1 MSESVKTSACSYPL
15 NKMGDAT
22 CKTAS
27 FFMLKSN
34 HSLSTLTKAQ
44 LGLNH
49 KLQIA
54 EISSAITNDVV
65 VK

>member
-1 MSESVKTSACSYPL
+1 
-15 NKMGDAT
+15 
-22 CKTAS
+22 
-27 FFMLKSN
+27 MLKSN